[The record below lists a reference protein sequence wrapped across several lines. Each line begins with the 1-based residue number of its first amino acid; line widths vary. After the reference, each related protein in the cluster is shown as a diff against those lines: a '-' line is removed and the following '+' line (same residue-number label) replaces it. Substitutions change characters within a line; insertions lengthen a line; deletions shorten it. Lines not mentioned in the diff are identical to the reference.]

1 MRFSLCGNTK
11 TAYKLMTS
19 AFFCYADHQFFF
31 IKGGKM
37 LTSLAFIF
45 LLGLILGALFTKLKL
60 PALLGMILTGI
71 ILGPYALNLLDNSI
85 LSISPSLRQLALVII
100 LTRAG
105 LAMNIEDLNRV
116 GRPALLMCFLP
127 ALFEITGTV
136 LIAPKLLGITVLE
149 AAIIGSVIAA
159 VSPAVVVPRML
170 KLIEE
175 KRGTGKSIPQLIM
188 AGASVDDVFVIV
200 LFTSFLG
207 FEKGGGLSAIKLIY
221 VPVSII
227 VGIIAGLIVGYILV
241 KFFKKFH
248 MRDSVKVVILL
259 SMSFL
264 LLELEKR
271 IGEKVPFSALIAVMS
286 IGIGIL
292 KNYDVLAKRLSAK
305 FSKLWVAA
313 EILLFVLVGATV
325 DIKYAVAAG
334 ILAVILILGAL
345 VFRMAGVFC
354 CLLGSR
360 LNTKE
365 RAFTMMAYTPK
376 ATVQAAIG
384 GIPLAMGLACGELTL
399 TVAVLSILV
408 TAPLG
413 AFAIDYSY
421 KKLLK
426 KE

>member
-1 MRFSLCGNTK
+1 
-11 TAYKLMTS
+11 
-19 AFFCYADHQFFF
+19 
-31 IKGGKM
+31 M

-45 LLGLILGALFTKLKL
+45 LLGLILGSLFTKLKL
-60 PALLGMILTGI
+60 PALLGMIITGI
-71 ILGPYALNLLDNSI
+71 ILGPYVLNLLDSSI
-85 LSISPSLRQLALVII
+85 LSISSSLRQLALVII

-105 LAMNIEDLNRV
+105 LAMDIEDLKKA
-116 GRPALLMCFLP
+116 GRPAFLMCFLP

-207 FEKGGGLSAIKLIY
+207 FEKGGELSAIKLVY

-227 VGIIAGLIVGYILV
+227 VGIIVGLIAGYILV
-241 KFFKKFH
+241 RLFKKFH

-259 SMSFL
+259 SVSFL
-264 LLELEKR
+264 LLELEKK

-286 IGIGIL
+286 IGVGIL

-334 ILAVILILGAL
+334 VLAVILILGAL
-345 VFRMAGVFC
+345 IFRMAGVFC

-360 LNTKE
+360 LDTKE

-426 KE
+426 

>member
-1 MRFSLCGNTK
+1 
-11 TAYKLMTS
+11 
-19 AFFCYADHQFFF
+19 
-31 IKGGKM
+31 M

-45 LLGLILGALFTKLKL
+45 LLGLILGSLFTKLKL
-60 PALLGMILTGI
+60 PALLGMIITGI
-71 ILGPYALNLLDNSI
+71 ILGPYVLNLLDSSI
-85 LSISPSLRQLALVII
+85 LSMSPSLRQLALVII

-105 LAMNIEDLNRV
+105 LAMDIEDLKKA

-207 FEKGGGLSAIKLIY
+207 FEKGGGLSAVKLIY

-227 VGIIAGLIVGYILV
+227 VGIIVGLIAGYILV
-241 KFFKKFH
+241 RLFKKFH

-259 SMSFL
+259 SVSFL
-264 LLELEKR
+264 LLELEKK

-286 IGIGIL
+286 IGVGIL

-334 ILAVILILGAL
+334 VLALILILGAL
-345 VFRMAGVFC
+345 IFRMAGVFC

-360 LNTKE
+360 LDTKE

-413 AFAIDYSY
+413 AFTIDYSY

>member
-1 MRFSLCGNTK
+1 
-11 TAYKLMTS
+11 
-19 AFFCYADHQFFF
+19 
-31 IKGGKM
+31 M
-37 LTSLAFIF
+37 LTSLALIF
-45 LLGLILGALFTKLKL
+45 LVGLILGALFIKLKL
-60 PALLGMILTGI
+60 PALLGMIITGI
-71 ILGPYALNLLDNSI
+71 ILGPFALNLLDNSI
-85 LSISPSLRQLALVII
+85 LSISSSLRQLALVII

-105 LAMNIEDLNRV
+105 LAMDIEDLKKA
-116 GRPALLMCFLP
+116 GRPAFLMCFLP
-127 ALFEITGTV
+127 ALFEIVGTV

-207 FEKGGGLSAIKLIY
+207 FEKGGELSVIKLVY
-221 VPVSII
+221 VPVSIAIGI
-227 VGIIAGLIVGYILV
+227 VTGIVIGYIMV

-248 MRDSVKVVILL
+248 IRDSVKVIILL
-259 SMSFL
+259 SISFL
-264 LLELEKR
+264 LLELEKK
-271 IGEKVPFSALIAVMS
+271 IGEKIPFSSLIAVMS

-292 KNYDVLAKRLSAK
+292 KNYDTLAKRLSAK

-325 DIKYAVAAG
+325 DIKYAIAAG
-334 ILAVILILGAL
+334 VLAIMLIFGAL
-345 VFRMAGVFC
+345 VFRMAGVYF

-365 RAFTMMAYTPK
+365 RIFTMMAYTPK

-399 TVAVLSILV
+399 TIAVLSILV

-413 AFAIDYSY
+413 AAAVDYSY

-426 KE
+426 QE

>member
-1 MRFSLCGNTK
+1 
-11 TAYKLMTS
+11 MTS
-19 AFFCYADHQFFF
+19 AFFCYADSSVFF

-45 LLGLILGALFTKLKL
+45 LLGLILGSLFTKLKL
-60 PALLGMILTGI
+60 PALLGMIITGI
-71 ILGPYALNLLDNSI
+71 ILGPYVLNLLDSSI
-85 LSISPSLRQLALVII
+85 LSISSSLRQLALVII

-105 LAMNIEDLNRV
+105 LAMDIEDLKKA
-116 GRPALLMCFLP
+116 GRPAFLMCFLP

-207 FEKGGGLSAIKLIY
+207 FEKGGGLSAVKLIY

-334 ILAVILILGAL
+334 LLAVILILGAL
-345 VFRMAGVFC
+345 IFRMAGVFC

-360 LNTKE
+360 LDTKE

-399 TVAVLSILV
+399 TVAVLSILI

>member
-1 MRFSLCGNTK
+1 MRFSLCDNTK

-19 AFFCYADHQFFF
+19 AFFCYADSSVFF

-45 LLGLILGALFTKLKL
+45 LLGLILGSLFTKLKL
-60 PALLGMILTGI
+60 PALLGMIITGI
-71 ILGPYALNLLDNSI
+71 ILGPYVLNLLDSSI
-85 LSISPSLRQLALVII
+85 LSISSSLRQLALVII

-105 LAMNIEDLNRV
+105 LAMDIEDLKKA
-116 GRPALLMCFLP
+116 GRPAFLMCFLP

-207 FEKGGGLSAIKLIY
+207 FEKGGGLSAIKLVY

-227 VGIIAGLIVGYILV
+227 VGIIVGLIAGYILV
-241 KFFKKFH
+241 RLFKKFH

-259 SMSFL
+259 SVSFL
-264 LLELEKR
+264 LLELEKK

-286 IGIGIL
+286 IGVGIL

-334 ILAVILILGAL
+334 VLAVILILGAL
-345 VFRMAGVFC
+345 IFRMAGVFC

-360 LNTKE
+360 LDTKE

-426 KE
+426 

>member
-1 MRFSLCGNTK
+1 MQIIS
-11 TAYKLMTS
+11 
-19 AFFCYADHQFFF
+19 FF

-105 LAMNIEDLNRV
+105 LAMNIEDLKRA

-207 FEKGGGLSAIKLIY
+207 FEKGGGLSAVKLIY

-334 ILAVILILGAL
+334 LLAVILILGAL
-345 VFRMAGVFC
+345 IFRMAGVFC

-360 LNTKE
+360 LDTKE

-399 TVAVLSILV
+399 TVAVLSILI

>member
-1 MRFSLCGNTK
+1 
-11 TAYKLMTS
+11 
-19 AFFCYADHQFFF
+19 
-31 IKGGKM
+31 M
-37 LTSLAFIF
+37 LTSLALIF
-45 LLGLILGALFTKLKL
+45 LVGLILGALFTKLKL
-60 PALLGMILTGI
+60 PALLGMIITGV
-71 ILGPYALNLLDNSI
+71 ILGPYAMNLLDDSI
-85 LSISPSLRQLALVII
+85 LSISSSLRQLALVII

-105 LAMNIEDLNRV
+105 LAMNIADLKKA
-116 GRPALLMCFLP
+116 GRSAFFMCFLP
-127 ALFEITGTV
+127 ALFEITGTI
-136 LIAPKLLGITVLE
+136 LIAPKLLGVTVLE

-207 FEKGGGLSAIKLIY
+207 FEKGGGLSALKLIY
-221 VPVSII
+221 VPVSI
-227 VGIIAGLIVGYILV
+227 VAGIIAGLIVGYILV

-248 MRDSVKVVILL
+248 MRDSVKVVVLL
-259 SMSFL
+259 SISFL
-264 LLELEKR
+264 LLELEKK
-271 IGEKVPFSALIAVMS
+271 IGERIPFSSLIAVMS

-292 KNYDVLAKRLSAK
+292 KNYDILGKRLSAK

-334 ILAVILILGAL
+334 ILAVILILGVL
-345 VFRMAGVFC
+345 IFRMAGVFC
-354 CLLGSR
+354 CLLGSN

-365 RAFTMMAYTPK
+365 RAFTMLAYTPK

-384 GIPLAMGLACGELTL
+384 GIPLAMGLACGELVL

-426 KE
+426 AE

>member
-1 MRFSLCGNTK
+1 
-11 TAYKLMTS
+11 
-19 AFFCYADHQFFF
+19 
-31 IKGGKM
+31 M

-60 PALLGMILTGI
+60 PSLLGMILTGI

-105 LAMNIEDLNRV
+105 LAMNIEDLKRA

-207 FEKGGGLSAIKLIY
+207 FEKGGGLSAVKLIY

-334 ILAVILILGAL
+334 LLAVILILGAL
-345 VFRMAGVFC
+345 IFRMAGVFC

-399 TVAVLSILV
+399 TVAVLSILI

>member
-1 MRFSLCGNTK
+1 MRFSLCDNTK

-19 AFFCYADHQFFF
+19 AFFCYADSSAFF
-31 IKGGKM
+31 IKGGNM

-45 LLGLILGALFTKLKL
+45 LLGLILGSLFTKLKL
-60 PALLGMILTGI
+60 PALLGMIITGI
-71 ILGPYALNLLDNSI
+71 ILGPYVLNLLDSSI
-85 LSISPSLRQLALVII
+85 LSISSSLRQLALVII

-105 LAMNIEDLNRV
+105 LAMDIEDLKKA
-116 GRPALLMCFLP
+116 GRPAFLMCFLP

-207 FEKGGGLSAIKLIY
+207 FEKGGELSAIKLVY

-227 VGIIAGLIVGYILV
+227 VGIIVGLIAGYILV
-241 KFFKKFH
+241 RLFKKFH

-259 SMSFL
+259 SVSFL
-264 LLELEKR
+264 LLELEKK

-286 IGIGIL
+286 IGVGIL
-292 KNYDVLAKRLSAK
+292 KNYDILAKRLSAK

-334 ILAVILILGAL
+334 VLALILILGAL
-345 VFRMAGVFC
+345 IFRMAGVFC

-360 LNTKE
+360 LDTKE
-365 RAFTMMAYTPK
+365 RVFTMMAYTPK

-399 TVAVLSILV
+399 TIAVLSILV

-426 KE
+426 

>member
-1 MRFSLCGNTK
+1 
-11 TAYKLMTS
+11 
-19 AFFCYADHQFFF
+19 
-31 IKGGKM
+31 M
-37 LTSLAFIF
+37 LTSLALIF
-45 LLGLILGALFTKLKL
+45 LTGLILGTLFTKLKL
-60 PALLGMILTGI
+60 PALLGMIITGV
-71 ILGPYALNLLDNSI
+71 ILGPFALNLLDDSI
-85 LSISPSLRQLALVII
+85 LSISSNLRQLALVII

-105 LAMNIEDLNRV
+105 LAMDIDDLKRA
-116 GRPALLMCFLP
+116 GRPAFLMCFLP

-175 KRGTGKSIPQLIM
+175 KRGTGRSIPQLIM

-207 FEKGGGLSAIKLIY
+207 FEKGGGLSVVKLIN
-221 VPVSII
+221 VPVSIVI
-227 VGIIAGLIVGYILV
+227 GIITGIVIGYIMV

-259 SMSFL
+259 SISFL
-264 LLELEKR
+264 LLEFEKKAGAK
-271 IGEKVPFSALIAVMS
+271 IPFSALIAIMS

-292 KNYDVLAKRLSAK
+292 KNYAVLAKRLSAK

-334 ILAVILILGAL
+334 VLAIILIFGAL
-345 VFRMAGVFC
+345 IFRMTGVYF

-360 LNTKE
+360 LNMKE
-365 RAFTMMAYTPK
+365 RVFTMMAYTPK

-384 GIPLAMGLACGELTL
+384 GIPLSMGLACGELTL
-399 TVAVLSILV
+399 TIAVLSILV

-421 KKLLK
+421 KKFLK

>member
-1 MRFSLCGNTK
+1 
-11 TAYKLMTS
+11 MTS
-19 AFFCYADHQFFF
+19 AFFCYADSSVFF

-45 LLGLILGALFTKLKL
+45 LLGLILGSLFTKLKL
-60 PALLGMILTGI
+60 PALLGMIITGI
-71 ILGPYALNLLDNSI
+71 ILGPYVLNLLDSSI
-85 LSISPSLRQLALVII
+85 LSISSSLRQLALVII

-105 LAMNIEDLNRV
+105 LAMDIEDLKKA
-116 GRPALLMCFLP
+116 GRPAFLMCFLP

-207 FEKGGGLSAIKLIY
+207 FEKGGGLSAIKLVY

-227 VGIIAGLIVGYILV
+227 VGIIVGLIAGYILV
-241 KFFKKFH
+241 RLFKKFH

-259 SMSFL
+259 SVSFL
-264 LLELEKR
+264 LLELEKK

-286 IGIGIL
+286 IGVGIL

-334 ILAVILILGAL
+334 VLALILILGAL
-345 VFRMAGVFC
+345 IFRMAGVFC

-360 LNTKE
+360 LDTKE

-426 KE
+426 

>member
-1 MRFSLCGNTK
+1 
-11 TAYKLMTS
+11 MTS
-19 AFFCYADHQFFF
+19 AFFCYADSSVFF

-45 LLGLILGALFTKLKL
+45 LLGLILGSLFTKLKL
-60 PALLGMILTGI
+60 PALLGMIITGI
-71 ILGPYALNLLDNSI
+71 ILGPYVLNLLDSSI
-85 LSISPSLRQLALVII
+85 LSISSSLRQLALVII

-105 LAMNIEDLNRV
+105 LAMDIEDLKKA
-116 GRPALLMCFLP
+116 GRPAFLMCFLP

-207 FEKGGGLSAIKLIY
+207 FEKGGGLSTIKLVY

-227 VGIIAGLIVGYILV
+227 VGIIVGLIAGYILV
-241 KFFKKFH
+241 RLFKKFH

-259 SMSFL
+259 SVSFL
-264 LLELEKR
+264 LLELEKK

-286 IGIGIL
+286 IGVGIL

-334 ILAVILILGAL
+334 VLAVILILGAL
-345 VFRMAGVFC
+345 IFRMAGVFC

-360 LNTKE
+360 LDTKE

-426 KE
+426 

>member
-1 MRFSLCGNTK
+1 
-11 TAYKLMTS
+11 
-19 AFFCYADHQFFF
+19 
-31 IKGGKM
+31 M
-37 LTSLAFIF
+37 LTSLALIF
-45 LLGLILGALFTKLKL
+45 LVGLVLGALFIKLKL
-60 PALLGMILTGI
+60 PALLGMIITGI
-71 ILGPYALNLLDNSI
+71 ILGPFALNLLDNSI
-85 LSISPSLRQLALVII
+85 LSISSSLRQLALVII

-105 LAMNIEDLNRV
+105 LAMDIEDLKKA
-116 GRPALLMCFLP
+116 GRPAFLMCFLP
-127 ALFEITGTV
+127 ALFEIVGTV

-207 FEKGGGLSAIKLIY
+207 FEKGGELSVIKLIY
-221 VPVSII
+221 VPVSIAIGI
-227 VGIIAGLIVGYILV
+227 VTGIVIGYIMV

-248 MRDSVKVVILL
+248 MRDSVKVIILL
-259 SMSFL
+259 SISFL
-264 LLELEKR
+264 LLELEKN
-271 IGEKVPFSALIAVMS
+271 IGEKIPFSSLIAVMS

-292 KNYDVLAKRLSAK
+292 KNYDILAKRLSAK

-325 DIKYAVAAG
+325 DIKYAIAAG
-334 ILAVILILGAL
+334 VVAIMLIFGAL
-345 VFRMAGVFC
+345 VFRMAGVYF

-365 RAFTMMAYTPK
+365 RIFTMMAYTPK

-399 TVAVLSILV
+399 TIAVLSILV

-413 AFAIDYSY
+413 AAAVDYSY

-426 KE
+426 QE

>member
-1 MRFSLCGNTK
+1 MRFSLCDNTK

-19 AFFCYADHQFFF
+19 AFFCYADSSAFF

-45 LLGLILGALFTKLKL
+45 LLGLILGSLFTKLKL
-60 PALLGMILTGI
+60 PALLGMIITGI
-71 ILGPYALNLLDNSI
+71 ILGPYVLNLLDSSI
-85 LSISPSLRQLALVII
+85 LSISSSLRQLALVII

-105 LAMNIEDLNRV
+105 LAMDIEDLKKV
-116 GRPALLMCFLP
+116 GRPAFLMCFLP

-188 AGASVDDVFVIV
+188 AGASVDDIFVIV

-207 FEKGGGLSAIKLIY
+207 FEKGGGLSAIKLVY

-227 VGIIAGLIVGYILV
+227 VGIIVGLIAGYILV
-241 KFFKKFH
+241 RLFKKFH

-259 SMSFL
+259 SVSFL
-264 LLELEKR
+264 LLELEKK

-286 IGIGIL
+286 IGVGIL

-334 ILAVILILGAL
+334 VLAVILILGAL
-345 VFRMAGVFC
+345 IFRMAGVFC

-360 LNTKE
+360 LDTKE

-384 GIPLAMGLACGELTL
+384 GIPLSMGLACGELIL

-426 KE
+426 

>member
-1 MRFSLCGNTK
+1 
-11 TAYKLMTS
+11 
-19 AFFCYADHQFFF
+19 
-31 IKGGKM
+31 M
-37 LTSLAFIF
+37 LTSLALIF
-45 LLGLILGALFTKLKL
+45 LTGLILGTLFTKLKL
-60 PALLGMILTGI
+60 PALLGMIITGV
-71 ILGPYALNLLDNSI
+71 ILGPFALNLLDDSI
-85 LSISPSLRQLALVII
+85 LSISSNLRQLALVII

-105 LAMNIEDLNRV
+105 LAMDIDDLKRA
-116 GRPALLMCFLP
+116 GRPAFLMCFLP

-207 FEKGGGLSAIKLIY
+207 FEKGGGLSVVKLIN
-221 VPVSII
+221 VPVSIVI
-227 VGIIAGLIVGYILV
+227 GIITGIVIGYIMV

-259 SMSFL
+259 SISFL
-264 LLELEKR
+264 LLELEKKAGAK
-271 IGEKVPFSALIAVMS
+271 IPFSALIAIMS

-292 KNYDVLAKRLSAK
+292 KNYTALAKRLSAK

-334 ILAVILILGAL
+334 VLAIILILGAL
-345 VFRMAGVFC
+345 VFRMTGVYF

-360 LNTKE
+360 LNMKE
-365 RAFTMMAYTPK
+365 RVFTMMAYTPK

-384 GIPLAMGLACGELTL
+384 GIPLSLGLACGELTL

-421 KKLLK
+421 KKFLK

>member
-1 MRFSLCGNTK
+1 
-11 TAYKLMTS
+11 
-19 AFFCYADHQFFF
+19 
-31 IKGGKM
+31 M
-37 LTSLAFIF
+37 LTSLALIF
-45 LLGLILGALFTKLKL
+45 LTGLILGTLFTKLKL
-60 PALLGMILTGI
+60 PALLGMIITGV
-71 ILGPYALNLLDNSI
+71 ILGPFALNLLDDSI
-85 LSISPSLRQLALVII
+85 LSISSNLRQLALVII

-105 LAMNIEDLNRV
+105 LAMDIDDLKRA
-116 GRPALLMCFLP
+116 GRPAFLMCFLP

-200 LFTSFLG
+200 LFPSFLG
-207 FEKGGGLSAIKLIY
+207 FEKGGGLSVIKLIN
-221 VPVSII
+221 VPVSIVI
-227 VGIIAGLIVGYILV
+227 GIITGIVIGYIMV

-259 SMSFL
+259 SISFL
-264 LLELEKR
+264 LLEFEKKAGAK
-271 IGEKVPFSALIAVMS
+271 IPFSALIAIMS

-292 KNYDVLAKRLSAK
+292 KNYAVLAKRLSAK

-334 ILAVILILGAL
+334 VLAIILIFGAL
-345 VFRMAGVFC
+345 IFRMTGVYF

-360 LNTKE
+360 LNMKE
-365 RAFTMMAYTPK
+365 RVFTMMAYTPK

-384 GIPLAMGLACGELTL
+384 GIPLSMGLACGELTL

-421 KKLLK
+421 KKFLK